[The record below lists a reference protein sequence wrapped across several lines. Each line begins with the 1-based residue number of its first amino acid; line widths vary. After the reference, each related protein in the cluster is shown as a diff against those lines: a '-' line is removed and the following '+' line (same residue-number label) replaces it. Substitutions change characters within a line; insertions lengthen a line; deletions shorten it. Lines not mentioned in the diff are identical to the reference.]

1 MLKSSV
7 FYLIGLCLILTISKS
22 FSQSQKISFGPVLGA
37 NMSTFRGDDVR
48 QFKGMAKFKP
58 GFTGG
63 LYFLSRFKY
72 RKLNFETGLYYTN
85 RGNSSRYINDKEL
98 DGNAFG
104 RDYSYVFKTG
114 YLEVPL
120 LLRYYI
126 AFAQFNRAYL
136 LFGPTYGGL
145 VRAKREETAPLIQN
159 LDVRNELQRDDF
171 GFTVGYGYTFFLIDR
186 WYCLS
191 LKYFHGLRNANDY
204 NGIIERNMRPN
215 IVNNAVAEFKNS
227 TISFTF
233 SVGLE
238 RNIKYSFQ

>member
-7 FYLIGLCLILTISKS
+7 FYLTGLCLVLTISKS

-63 LYFLSRFKY
+63 LYFLTRFKK
-72 RKLNFETGLYYTN
+72 RNWNFETGLYYTN

-98 DGNAFG
+98 DDNSFG
-104 RDYSYVFKTG
+104 RDYTYVFKTG
-114 YLEVPL
+114 YIEVPL

-145 VRAKREETAPLIQN
+145 VRAKREESAPLIQN